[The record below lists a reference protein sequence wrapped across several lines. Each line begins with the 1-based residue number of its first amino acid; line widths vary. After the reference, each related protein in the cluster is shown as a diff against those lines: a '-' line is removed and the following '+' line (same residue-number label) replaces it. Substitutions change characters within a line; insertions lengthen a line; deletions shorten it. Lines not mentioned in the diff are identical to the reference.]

1 MIRTAIKL
9 CLMIALVPGVCSG
22 AAAEAKRPAE
32 SAPPPAYAPPTL
44 QLTLQRLVIDPAGTI
59 AGAFRCACLRDFLA
73 PAAAT
78 SVPAPAPL
86 LSGRGVVDPVSVEPI
101 LIEDK
106 PGVRIRIRW

>member
-9 CLMIALVPGVCSG
+9 CLMIALVLGVCSG
-22 AAAEAKRPAE
+22 AAAEAKNPAKP
-32 SAPPPAYAPPTL
+32 APAYAPPTL
-44 QLTLQRLVIDPAGTI
+44 QLTLQRLASDPAATI

-73 PAAAT
+73 PAAAKP
-78 SVPAPAPL
+78 VPAPAPL